1 MEGPANGDARIA
13 QMKEGRTHWAHKAEH
28 RDDVLGTPQGLAY
41 KMHD

>member
-28 RDDVLGTPQGLAY
+28 RDDVSWNATGPWY
-41 KMHD
+41 KVHD